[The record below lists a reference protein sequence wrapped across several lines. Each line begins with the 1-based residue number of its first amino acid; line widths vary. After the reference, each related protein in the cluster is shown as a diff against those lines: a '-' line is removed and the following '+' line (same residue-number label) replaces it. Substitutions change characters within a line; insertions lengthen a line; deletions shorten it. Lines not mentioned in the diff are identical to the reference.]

1 MLTYGLYGMRIS
13 GIFVKSEII
22 PALHVRL
29 VLWPRRD
36 SGSRPWRRM
45 VDKGEDPRHRHTGG
59 ASQGCGTPAGPPSAA
74 RGWGPLGRTQASGSA
89 RAIPFPETI

>member
-1 MLTYGLYGMRIS
+1 M
-13 GIFVKSEII
+13 
-22 PALHVRL
+22 HVRL
-29 VLWPRRD
+29 VLGPRRD

-45 VDKGEDPRHRHTGG
+45 VDWGGGPRHRHTGR
-59 ASQGCGTPAGPPSAA
+59 ASRVCGTPAGPPSAA

>member
-1 MLTYGLYGMRIS
+1 M
-13 GIFVKSEII
+13 
-22 PALHVRL
+22 HVRL
-29 VLWPRRD
+29 VLGPRRD

-45 VDKGEDPRHRHTGG
+45 GDWGGGPRHRHTGG
-59 ASQGCGTPAGPPSAA
+59 ASQVCGTPAGPPSAA